1 MRSVIA
7 VYEGFQ
13 EDNDSVDEG
22 WKDISVGKIGP
33 YEEKGEKGLENRREQ
48 HSLPAKGG
56 FPYKEGKGY
65 KGKKR
70 G

>member
-22 WKDISVGKIGP
+22 WKDISVGKVGP
-33 YEEKGEKGLENRREQ
+33 YEEQG
-48 HSLPAKGG
+48 
-56 FPYKEGKGY
+56 
-65 KGKKR
+65 
-70 G
+70 